1 MYQSKTFGRHFWV
14 DEHNDLRSC
23 PSFIDE
29 TPDHAN
35 VDYVSEWD
43 DFTDLTHEEFQELL
57 NIYALCVSTK
67 EVSNVK

>member
-1 MYQSKTFGRHFWV
+1 MLVSQSFGRHFWV
-14 DEHNDLRSC
+14 DERNDLRSC
-23 PSFIDE
+23 PSYLDD

-43 DFTDLTHEEFQELL
+43 DFTQHSHEEIQELF

-67 EVSNVK
+67 EVSNAK